1 MPERGGWMGRSVV
14 RQAESVAV
22 GPVRYKAAGREWSG
36 HTPGQQQN
44 IRSNR
49 GHPGGRSGKPGV
61 KAGEYSKVRN
71 NPGQQQSGIT
81 NSKSGTQGDQTAT
94 LVSAGQF

>member
-1 MPERGGWMGRSVV
+1 MSRSVV
-14 RQAESVAV
+14 RRAESVTV
-22 GPVRYKAAGREWSG
+22 GAVRYKAAGREWSG

-61 KAGEYSKVRN
+61 RTAEYSKVRN
-71 NPGQQQSGIT
+71 NPGQQQSRIT
-81 NSKSGTQGDQTAT
+81 YNKIRNTGRPNGNSCQRRAI
-94 LVSAGQF
+94 